1 MGGLIATGGLNEVLK
16 NCKNLTIKSA
26 QEGEEECGLRGGVYV
41 CWFFPWLWLMGGF
54 VLGYLVLFGCVV
66 VIFVR
71 GVVAAVVRLVR

>member
-1 MGGLIATGGLNEVLK
+1 
-16 NCKNLTIKSA
+16 
-26 QEGEEECGLRGGVYV
+26 
-41 CWFFPWLWLMGGF
+41 MGGF